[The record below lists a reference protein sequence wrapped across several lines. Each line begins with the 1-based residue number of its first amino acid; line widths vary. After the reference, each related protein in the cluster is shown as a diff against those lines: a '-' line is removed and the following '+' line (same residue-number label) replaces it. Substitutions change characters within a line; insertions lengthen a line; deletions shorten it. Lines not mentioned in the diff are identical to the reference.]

1 MNNPDMINLYIEKL
15 VGELTELIKTKILLQ
30 TQLEFLQK
38 SYNILQVDLD
48 SSKAHALDLKEQL
61 DGAVEAKTLTTRVRK
76 KELPENTA
84 DSF

>member
-15 VGELTELIKTKILLQ
+15 VCELTELMKTKILLQ

-38 SYNILQVDLD
+38 SYNTLQTELD
-48 SSKAHALDLKEQL
+48 SIKAYAMDLKQQL
-61 DGAVEAKTLTTRVRK
+61 DVAVEAKTLTTRVRK
-76 KELPENTA
+76 KELPENTT